1 MSGQGLYYGQL
12 GWFKHQPES
21 HPFVIKRYSDE
32 IRRVTSVLDKALE
45 DRLWLVGDKC
55 TFADLSFVTWQDLL
69 GFISPDQV
77 EEFAR
82 EFSNVEAW
90 MGRMKERADVKK
102 VLDEKQQAMTKL
114 HN

>member
-1 MSGQGLYYGQL
+1 M
-12 GWFKHQPES
+12 
-21 HPFVIKRYSDE
+21 
-32 IRRVTSVLDKALE
+32 DKALE
-45 DRLWLVGDKC
+45 HRLWLVGDKF

-77 EEFAR
+77 EFACEFP
-82 EFSNVEAW
+82 NVEAW

-102 VLDEKQQAMTKL
+102 VLNEKQQAMTKL